1 MLAGAVPIVL
11 EGWLAPYLKGGT
23 VDNQLLD
30 LVVLALYFAVMIGA
44 GYWGLRRARSADDY
58 LVAGRRLGP
67 FMYVGCMA
75 AVVLGGASTIG
86 GVALGYDNGISGMWL
101 VFWIGMGVIALGVLM
116 SSRLSRL
123 GVYTVSEMLENRYGV
138 ASRLISAIIIA
149 AYALMIAVTSTIA
162 IGTVFNVV
170 LPLSASVAI
179 LLAGGLTVVYSVAG
193 GMWSITLTDII
204 QFCIMTVGIFFLL
217 LPFSLVAA
225 GGFAGMQ
232 EALPASYFDITAIGW
247 QTIFTYFLLFFFGLM
262 IGQDIWQRVFT
273 ARSPGVARWGS
284 VAAGVYCLL
293 YALAGALV
301 GTAARVILP
310 GIQSDNAFARITTEA
325 LPAGI
330 TGLVLAAALAA
341 VMSTASAGLLAS
353 STILANDVY
362 AGFIARDDHN
372 KVLVNRA
379 TTLLVGVVVLVI
391 SLIVSDVVGALTVAY
406 DLLSGALFVPIV
418 GALFWRRATAAGAL
432 ASMAAGSV
440 VVVIFMVVDGLFA
453 NTPIIWGMLASLVA
467 FVVVSLL
474 TPRPSEER
482 MRTWERRLTGSGAEG
497 ET

>member
-1 MLAGAVPIVL
+1 
-11 EGWLAPYLKGGT
+11 
-23 VDNQLLD
+23 
-30 LVVLALYFAVMIGA
+30 
-44 GYWGLRRARSADDY
+44 
-58 LVAGRRLGP
+58 
-67 FMYVGCMA
+67 
-75 AVVLGGASTIG
+75 
-86 GVALGYDNGISGMWL
+86 
-101 VFWIGMGVIALGVLM
+101 
-116 SSRLSRL
+116 
-123 GVYTVSEMLENRYGV
+123 
-138 ASRLISAIIIA
+138 
-149 AYALMIAVTSTIA
+149 
-162 IGTVFNVV
+162 
-170 LPLSASVAI
+170 
-179 LLAGGLTVVYSVAG
+179 
-193 GMWSITLTDII
+193 MWSITLTDII

-217 LPFSLVAA
+217 VPLSISAA
-225 GGFAGMQ
+225 GGLSGMQ

-273 ARSPGVARWGS
+273 ARSPAIARWGS

-310 GIQSDNAFARITTEA
+310 DLGSSDNAFARIATEA
-325 LPAGI
+325 LPVGI

-353 STILANDVY
+353 STLLANDVY
-362 AGFIARDDHN
+362 AGFIARGDHN
-372 KVLVNRA
+372 KVLVSRA
-379 TTLLVGVVVLVI
+379 TTLLVGIVVLAI

-440 VVVIFMVVDGLFA
+440 VVVIFMVMDGLFA
-453 NTPIIWGMLASLVA
+453 NTPIIWGMLASLGV

-474 TPRPSEER
+474 TPRPSEQR

-497 ET
+497 EI

>member
-1 MLAGAVPIVL
+1 
-11 EGWLAPYLKGGT
+11 
-23 VDNQLLD
+23 
-30 LVVLALYFAVMIGA
+30 
-44 GYWGLRRARSADDY
+44 
-58 LVAGRRLGP
+58 
-67 FMYVGCMA
+67 
-75 AVVLGGASTIG
+75 
-86 GVALGYDNGISGMWL
+86 
-101 VFWIGMGVIALGVLM
+101 
-116 SSRLSRL
+116 
-123 GVYTVSEMLENRYGV
+123 
-138 ASRLISAIIIA
+138 
-149 AYALMIAVTSTIA
+149 
-162 IGTVFNVV
+162 
-170 LPLSASVAI
+170 
-179 LLAGGLTVVYSVAG
+179 
-193 GMWSITLTDII
+193 
-204 QFCIMTVGIFFLL
+204 MTVGIFFLL
-217 LPFSLVAA
+217 LPFSIFAA
-225 GGFAGMQ
+225 GGFSGMQ
-232 EALPASYFDITAIGW
+232 EALPASYFDFTAIGW

-273 ARSPGVARWGS
+273 ARSPEIARWGS

-310 GIQSDNAFARITTEA
+310 DIASDNAFARITTEA
-325 LPAGI
+325 LPVGV

-362 AGFIARDDHN
+362 AGFIARGDHN

-379 TTLLVGVVVLVI
+379 TTLLVGIVVLII

-418 GALFWRRATAAGAL
+418 GALFWRRATTAGAL

-474 TPRPSEER
+474 TPRPSEQR
-482 MRTWERRLTGSGAEG
+482 MRAWERRLTGAGAERQR
-497 ET
+497 

>member
-1 MLAGAVPIVL
+1 
-11 EGWLAPYLKGGT
+11 
-23 VDNQLLD
+23 VDNQLID
-30 LVVLALYFAVMIGA
+30 YVVIALYFAVMIGA

-67 FMYVGCMA
+67 FMYIGCLG

-101 VFWIGMGVIALGVLM
+101 VFWIGMGVIALGILM
-116 SSRLSRL
+116 STRLSRL
-123 GVYTVSEMLENRYGV
+123 GVYTVSEMLENRYGS

-149 AYALMIAVTSTIA
+149 VYALMIAVTSTIA

-170 LPLSASVAI
+170 LGLSPTVAI
-179 LLAGGLTVVYSVAG
+179 LVAGGIVVAYSVAG

-217 LPFSLVAA
+217 LPLSISAA
-225 GGFAGMQ
+225 GGFSGMS
-232 EALPASYFDITAIGW
+232 EALPGSYFSLTAIGW

-273 ARSPGVARWGS
+273 ARSPEIARWGS

-310 GIQSDNAFARITTEA
+310 DIQSDNAFARIATEA

-362 AGFIARDDHN
+362 AGFIARGDHN
-372 KVLVNRA
+372 KVLVSRA
-379 TTLLVGVVVLVI
+379 TTLLVGIVVLVI

-418 GALFWRRATAAGAL
+418 GALFWRRATAAGAV

-440 VVVIFMVVDGLFA
+440 VVVVFMVVDGLFA
-453 NTPIIWGMLASLVA
+453 NTPIIWGMLASLVV

-497 ET
+497 EI

>member
-1 MLAGAVPIVL
+1 
-11 EGWLAPYLKGGT
+11 
-23 VDNQLLD
+23 VDNQLID
-30 LVVLALYFAVMIGA
+30 YVVIALYFAVMIGA

-67 FMYVGCMA
+67 FMYIGCLG

-101 VFWIGMGVIALGVLM
+101 VFWIGMGVIALGILM
-116 SSRLSRL
+116 STRLSRL
-123 GVYTVSEMLENRYGV
+123 GVYTVSEMLQNRYGS

-149 AYALMIAVTSTIA
+149 VYALMIAVTSTIA

-170 LPLSASVAI
+170 LGLSPTVAI
-179 LLAGGLTVVYSVAG
+179 LVAGGIVVAYSVAG

-217 LPFSLVAA
+217 LPLSISAA
-225 GGFAGMQ
+225 GGFSGMS
-232 EALPASYFDITAIGW
+232 EALPGSYFSLTAIGW

-273 ARSPGVARWGS
+273 ARSPEIARWGS

-310 GIQSDNAFARITTEA
+310 DIQSDNAFARIATEA

-362 AGFIARDDHN
+362 AGFIARGDHN
-372 KVLVNRA
+372 KVLVSRA
-379 TTLLVGVVVLVI
+379 TTLLVGIVVLVI

-418 GALFWRRATAAGAL
+418 GALFWRRATAAGAV

-440 VVVIFMVVDGLFA
+440 VVVVFMVVDGLFA
-453 NTPIIWGMLASLVA
+453 NTPIIWGMLASLVV

-497 ET
+497 EI

>member
-1 MLAGAVPIVL
+1 
-11 EGWLAPYLKGGT
+11 
-23 VDNQLLD
+23 VDIQLLD
-30 LVVLALYFAVMIGA
+30 FVVLALYFAVMIGA

-58 LVAGRRLGP
+58 LVAGRRLGS
-67 FMYVGCMA
+67 FMYIGCLS

-86 GVALGYDNGISGMWL
+86 GVALGYDYGISGMWL
-101 VFWIGMGVIALGVLM
+101 VFWIGMGVIALGILM

-123 GVYTVSEMLENRYGV
+123 GVYTVSEMLENRYGA

-170 LPLSASVAI
+170 LPLSSSVAI
-179 LLAGGLTVVYSVAG
+179 LVAGGLVVAYSVAG

-217 LPFSLVAA
+217 LPFSIFAA
-225 GGFAGMQ
+225 GGFSGMQ
-232 EALPASYFDITAIGW
+232 EALPASYFDLTAIGW

-273 ARSPGVARWGS
+273 ARSPEIARWGTI
-284 VAAGVYCLL
+284 AAGVYCLL

-301 GTAARVILP
+301 GSAARVILP
-310 GIQSDNAFARITTEA
+310 DLGSSDNAFARITTET
-325 LPAGI
+325 LPVGI

-372 KVLVNRA
+372 KVLVNRVS
-379 TTLLVGVVVLVI
+379 TLLVGIVVLVI

-432 ASMAAGSV
+432 ASMAAGSA

-453 NTPIIWGMLASLVA
+453 NTPIIWGILASLVA

-474 TPRPSEER
+474 TPKPSEELI
-482 MRTWERRLTGSGAEG
+482 RTWEQRLTGSEAEG
-497 ET
+497 EI

>member
-1 MLAGAVPIVL
+1 MLA
-11 EGWLAPYLKGGT
+11 
-23 VDNQLLD
+23 NRLLD
-30 LVVLALYFAVMIGA
+30 IVVLVLYFVVMIGA
-44 GYWGLRRARSADDY
+44 GYWGLRRARSADDF

-67 FMYVGCMA
+67 FMYIGCMA

-86 GVALGYDNGISGMWL
+86 GVALGYDYGISGMWL
-101 VFWIGMGVIALGVLM
+101 VFWIGMGVIALGILM

-123 GVYTVSEMLENRYGV
+123 GVYTVSEMLENRYG
-138 ASRLISAIIIA
+138 ASSRLISAIIIA

-170 LPLSASVAI
+170 LPLSSSVAI
-179 LLAGGLTVVYSVAG
+179 LVAGGLVVVYSVAG

-217 LPFSLVAA
+217 LPFSIFAA
-225 GGFAGMQ
+225 GGLSGMR

-273 ARSPGVARWGS
+273 ARSPEVARWGS
-284 VAAGVYCLL
+284 IAAGVYCLL

-310 GIQSDNAFARITTEA
+310 DLGSSDNAFARITTEA
-325 LPAGI
+325 MPVGI

-372 KVLVNRA
+372 KVLVNRV
-379 TTLLVGVVVLVI
+379 TTLLVGIVVLVI

-482 MRTWERRLTGSGAEG
+482 MRTWERQLTGSGAEG
-497 ET
+497 EI

>member
-1 MLAGAVPIVL
+1 
-11 EGWLAPYLKGGT
+11 
-23 VDNQLLD
+23 VDIQLLD
-30 LVVLALYFAVMIGA
+30 FVVLALYFAVMIGA

-58 LVAGRRLGP
+58 LVAGRRLGS
-67 FMYVGCMA
+67 FMYIGCLS

-86 GVALGYDNGISGMWL
+86 GVALGYDYGISGMWL
-101 VFWIGMGVIALGVLM
+101 VFWIGMGVIALGILM

-123 GVYTVSEMLENRYGV
+123 GVYTVSEMLENRYGA

-170 LPLSASVAI
+170 LPLSSSAAI
-179 LLAGGLTVVYSVAG
+179 LVAGGLVVVYSVAG

-217 LPFSLVAA
+217 LPFSIFAA
-225 GGFAGMQ
+225 GGFSGMQ
-232 EALPASYFDITAIGW
+232 EALPASYFDLTAIGW

-273 ARSPGVARWGS
+273 ARSPEIARWGTI
-284 VAAGVYCLL
+284 AAGVYCLL

-301 GTAARVILP
+301 GSAARVILP
-310 GIQSDNAFARITTEA
+310 DLGSSDNAFARITTET
-325 LPAGI
+325 LPVGI

-372 KVLVNRA
+372 KVLVNRVS
-379 TTLLVGVVVLVI
+379 TLLVGIVVLVI

-432 ASMAAGSV
+432 ASMAVGSA

-453 NTPIIWGMLASLVA
+453 NTPIIWGILASLVA

-474 TPRPSEER
+474 TPKPSEELI
-482 MRTWERRLTGSGAEG
+482 RTWEQRLTGSEAEG
-497 ET
+497 EI

>member
-1 MLAGAVPIVL
+1 
-11 EGWLAPYLKGGT
+11 
-23 VDNQLLD
+23 VDNLLLD
-30 LVVLALYFAVMIGA
+30 YLVIALYFAVMIGA
-44 GYWGLRRARSADDY
+44 GYWGLRRARSAEDY

-67 FMYVGCMA
+67 FMYIGTLS

-86 GVALGYDNGISGMWL
+86 GVALGYENGISGMWL
-101 VFWIGMGVIALGVLM
+101 VFWIGMGVIALGILM

-123 GVYTVSEMLENRYGV
+123 GVYTVSEMLENRYGA
-138 ASRLISAIIIA
+138 ASRLIS
-149 AYALMIAVTSTIA
+149 ALMIAVTSTIA

-170 LPLSASVAI
+170 LPLSPTVAI
-179 LLAGGLTVVYSVAG
+179 LVAGGIVVAYSVAG
-193 GMWSITLTDII
+193 GMWSITLTDFL
-204 QFCIMTVGIFFLL
+204 QFLIMTVGIFFVL
-217 LPFSLVAA
+217 LPLSIAAA
-225 GGFAGMQ
+225 GGFSGMQ
-232 EALPASYFDITAIGW
+232 ESLPASYFDLTAIGW

-273 ARSPGVARWGS
+273 ARSAEIARWGS
-284 VAAGVYCLL
+284 VTAGVYCLL
-293 YALAGALV
+293 YALAGALI
-301 GTAARVILP
+301 GTAARVIIPDLSTP
-310 GIQSDNAFARITTEA
+310 DNAFARVASEA

-353 STILANDVY
+353 STILSNDVY
-362 AGFIARDDHN
+362 AGFVVRGDHN
-372 KVLVNRA
+372 RVLVSRVA
-379 TTLLVGVVVLVI
+379 TLLVGIVTLVI

-440 VVVIFMVVDGLFA
+440 VVVIFMIKDGLFA
-453 NTPIIWGMLASLVA
+453 NTPIIWGIIVSLVA

-474 TPRPSEER
+474 TPRPSEEH
-482 MRTWERRLTGSGAEG
+482 MRAWEDRFGGSG
-497 ET
+497 TPS

>member
-1 MLAGAVPIVL
+1 
-11 EGWLAPYLKGGT
+11 

-30 LVVLALYFAVMIGA
+30 YVVIALYFAVMIGA

-67 FMYVGCMA
+67 FMYIGCLG

-101 VFWIGMGVIALGVLM
+101 VFWIGMGVIALGILM
-116 SSRLSRL
+116 STRLSRL
-123 GVYTVSEMLENRYGV
+123 GVYTVSEMLENRYGA

-170 LPLSASVAI
+170 LPLSPSVAI
-179 LLAGGLTVVYSVAG
+179 LVAGGIVVAYSVAG

-217 LPFSLVAA
+217 LPLSIAAA
-225 GGFAGMQ
+225 GGLSGMQ
-232 EALPASYFDITAIGW
+232 EALPASYFSLTAIGW

-273 ARSPGVARWGS
+273 ARSPEIARWGS

-310 GIQSDNAFARITTEA
+310 DIQADNAFARIATDA
-325 LPAGI
+325 LPVGI

-362 AGFIARDDHN
+362 AGFVARGEHN
-372 KVLVNRA
+372 KVLVSRV
-379 TTLLVGVVVLVI
+379 TTLLVGVIVLVI

-432 ASMAAGSV
+432 ASMATGSV
-440 VVVIFMVVDGLFA
+440 VVVIFMVLDGLFA
-453 NTPIIWGMLASLVA
+453 NTPIIWGMLASLVV

-497 ET
+497 EI

>member
-1 MLAGAVPIVL
+1 M
-11 EGWLAPYLKGGT
+11 
-23 VDNQLLD
+23 LLD
-30 LVVLALYFAVMIGA
+30 YLVIALYFAVMIVA

-67 FMYVGCMA
+67 FMYVGTLS

-86 GVALGYDNGISGMWL
+86 GIALGYENGISGMWL
-101 VFWIGMGVIALGVLM
+101 VFWIGMGVIALGVLL
-116 SSRLSRL
+116 STRLSRL
-123 GVYTVSEMLENRYGV
+123 GVYTVSEMLENRFGT

-170 LPLSASVAI
+170 LPLSPSVAI
-179 LLAGGLTVVYSVAG
+179 LVAGGIVVAYSVAG
-193 GMWSITLTDII
+193 GMWSITLTDFL
-204 QFCIMTVGIFFLL
+204 QFLIMTVGIFFLL
-217 LPFSLVAA
+217 LPLSIVAA
-225 GGFAGMQ
+225 GGFSGMQ
-232 EALPASYFDITAIGW
+232 ESLPPSYFDLTAIGW

-262 IGQDIWQRVFT
+262 VGQDIWQRVFT
-273 ARSPGVARWGS
+273 ARSTEIARWGS

-310 GIQSDNAFARITTEA
+310 NLSTPDNAFARVASEA
-325 LPAGI
+325 LPVGI
-330 TGLVLAAALAA
+330 TGLVIAAALAA

-353 STILANDVY
+353 STLLANDVY
-362 AGFIARDDHN
+362 AGFIARSDQD
-372 KVLVNRA
+372 KVLVNRVS
-379 TTLLVGVVVLVI
+379 TLLVGVIVLVI

-418 GALFWRRATAAGAL
+418 GALFWRRATTAGAL
-432 ASMAAGSV
+432 ASMAAGSAV
-440 VVVIFMVVDGLFA
+440 VIIFMVKDGLFA
-453 NTPIIWGMLASLVA
+453 NTPIIWGLLTSLVV
-467 FVVVSLL
+467 FVAVSLL

-482 MRTWERRLTGSGAEG
+482 MRAWENRLRGSG
-497 ET
+497 TPL

>member
-1 MLAGAVPIVL
+1 L
-11 EGWLAPYLKGGT
+11 
-23 VDNQLLD
+23 DNQLLD
-30 LVVLALYFAVMIGA
+30 FVVLALYFAVMIGA

-67 FMYVGCMA
+67 FMYIGCLA

-101 VFWIGMGVIALGVLM
+101 VFWIGMGVIALGILM

-123 GVYTVSEMLENRYGV
+123 GVYTVSEMLENRYG
-138 ASRLISAIIIA
+138 ATSRLISAIIIA

-170 LPLSASVAI
+170 LPLSSSVAI
-179 LLAGGLTVVYSVAG
+179 LVAGGLVVAYSVAG
-193 GMWSITLTDII
+193 GMWSITLTDVI

-217 LPFSLVAA
+217 VPLSISAA
-225 GGFAGMQ
+225 GGLSGMQ
-232 EALPASYFDITAIGW
+232 EALPASYFDLTAIGW

-273 ARSPGVARWGS
+273 ARSPEIARWGS

-301 GTAARVILP
+301 GTAARVMLP
-310 GIQSDNAFARITTEA
+310 DIQADNAFARIATEA
-325 LPAGI
+325 LPVGV

-362 AGFIARDDHN
+362 AGFIARGDHN
-372 KVLVNRA
+372 KVLVSRV
-379 TTLLVGVVVLVI
+379 TTLLVGIVVLVI

-440 VVVIFMVVDGLFA
+440 VVVIFMVLDGLFA
-453 NTPIIWGMLASLVA
+453 NTPIIWGMLASLVV

-497 ET
+497 EI

>member
-1 MLAGAVPIVL
+1 MNVL
-11 EGWLAPYLKGGT
+11 DY
-23 VDNQLLD
+23 VII
-30 LVVLALYFAVMIGA
+30 ALYFAVMIGA
-44 GYWGLRRARSADDY
+44 GYWGLRRARSAEDY

-67 FMYVGCMA
+67 FMYIGCLS

-86 GVALGYDNGISGMWL
+86 GVALGYENGISGMWL
-101 VFWIGMGVIALGVLM
+101 VFWIGMGVIALGILM
-116 SSRLSRL
+116 STRLSRL
-123 GVYTVSEMLENRYGV
+123 GVYTVSEMLENRYGS

-170 LPLSASVAI
+170 LGLSPILAI
-179 LLAGGLTVVYSVAG
+179 LVAGGIVVAYSVAG

-217 LPFSLVAA
+217 LPIAVARA
-225 GGFAGMQ
+225 GGFSGLQ
-232 EALPASYFDITAIGW
+232 EALPGSYFSLTAIGW

-273 ARSPGVARWGS
+273 GRSPEIARWGS
-284 VAAGVYCLL
+284 VAAGVYCLF

-310 GIQSDNAFARITTEA
+310 DIQADNAFARIATEA
-325 LPAGI
+325 LPVGI

-353 STILANDVY
+353 STVLANDVY
-362 AGFIARDDHN
+362 AGFVVRGDHN
-372 KVLVNRA
+372 RVLASRV
-379 TTLLVGVVVLVI
+379 TTLLVGVAVLVTAI
-391 SLIVSDVVGALTVAY
+391 AVNDVVGALTVAY
-406 DLLSGALFVPIV
+406 DLLTGALFVPIV

-432 ASMAAGSV
+432 ASMVAGSIV
-440 VVVIFMVVDGLFA
+440 VVVFMVLDGLFA
-453 NTPIIWGMLASLVA
+453 NTPIIWGTLASFVV

-474 TPRPSEER
+474 TPKPSEER
-482 MRTWERRLTGSGAEG
+482 MRIWERRLTGG
-497 ET
+497 ETTQVSREA